1 MLDEPAS
8 RTNDQNVQ
16 IVCLTTGLIYRAD
29 AIAAEYRTSFVNI
42 WGSGQD
48 GMSIVPC
55 SENGTNDLSRSR
67 DKTRSSTRRVLMTNG
82 DEIRARKWLIQ
93 K

>member
-29 AIAAEYRTSFVNI
+29 AIEAEYRTSFVNI

-48 GMSIVPC
+48 GMSIVPY
-55 SENGTNDLSRSR
+55 SENGKHDLSHA
-67 DKTRSSTRRVLMTNG
+67 VVNATNG
-82 DEIRARKWLIQ
+82 DEI
-93 K
+93 